1 MITIQEIGLLSST
14 GELLWKKENL
24 HNMLHNDGEEFII
37 NVLFGGAAVP
47 DFYYFGLDNRS
58 SLNITDT
65 MASVVNE
72 PSVNGYARQKIA
84 SGASTDNT
92 SQFTILTESPYTAQ
106 SSILFFSANNSGSWG
121 PVSNLF
127 MTNKSDGS
135 GYLISSVPL
144 STTTTVAT
152 GTSIYVRMGF
162 QLSDNSI

>member
-24 HNMLHNDGEEFII
+24 HNMLHDDGEEFII
-37 NVLFGGAAVP
+37 NVLFGGVGVP
-47 DFYYFGLDNRS
+47 SFYYFGLDNRTSLS
-58 SLNITDT
+58 STDT
-65 MASVVNE
+65 MSSLVNE

-84 SGASTDNT
+84 SGSSINNA
-92 SQFTILTESPYTAQ
+92 SQFTIMTEPPFTAQ
-106 SSILFFSANNSGSWG
+106 SSILFFSANNNGSWG

-127 MTNKSDGS
+127 MTDKSDNS

-144 STTTTVAT
+144 STTITVAQ